1 MNQQKGTHRVARTSE
16 YGEPRLPDQANSLP
30 LAITGSKET
39 ILRESL
45 VLFAERGYGATTVRD
60 IAQRVGMLSGSL
72 YSHFPSKEDILA
84 QLIELG
90 MAAHHDRLVEALR
103 GVDAVPRSQL
113 IALTR
118 THVLFHAE
126 FAMLATV
133 LHAELHILS
142 PEKVATTMQLREQ
155 STELFRDVIRRGV
168 SEQEFDVPDLEVA
181 TVAIISMGLRVAFW
195 YTPSFHLTGDALAD
209 QMAEL
214 AVRIV
219 STTRG

>member
-1 MNQQKGTHRVARTSE
+1 MERVIQQKGALEVTRTSE
-16 YGEPRLPDQANSLP
+16 RRPPDQTDVLP
-30 LAITGSKET
+30 SAAEDSKGT

-45 VLFAERGYGATTVRD
+45 ILFAERGYGATTVRD

-90 MAAHHDRLVEALR
+90 MAAHHDRLLEARR
-103 GVDAVPRSQL
+103 GAEASPRSQL

-118 THVLFHAE
+118 THVLFHAQ

-142 PEKVATTMQLREQ
+142 PEKVATTMHLREQ
-155 STELFRDVIRRGV
+155 STELFRDVIRRGIAAGD
-168 SEQEFDVPDLEVA
+168 FDVPDLEVA

-195 YTPSFHLTGDALAD
+195 YTPSFHLTSDALAD

-214 AVRIV
+214 AGRIV
-219 STTRG
+219 GATPG